1 MVQITHMPRIVSLPD
16 LAATYRALVNSGAPI
31 AEINAIRKHL
41 SQESRE
47 RLLLDA
53 TIADACAD
61 EAERISNEL
70 NRTSMAGSV
79 ACGTRSWRT
88 A

>member
-1 MVQITHMPRIVSLPD
+1 MTSTHAARHSC
-16 LAATYRALVNSGAPI
+16 LARNNDWRRHAQHLRNL
-31 AEINAIRKHL
+31 AIRKHL

-47 RLLLDA
+47 RLLLGA

-61 EAERISNEL
+61 EAERIGNEL

>member
-1 MVQITHMPRIVSLPD
+1 MTSTHAARHSC
-16 LAATYRALVNSGAPI
+16 LARNNDWRRHAQHLRNL
-31 AEINAIRKHL
+31 AIRQHL
-41 SQESRE
+41 SQDSRE
-47 RLLLDA
+47 RLLRDA

-61 EAERISNEL
+61 EAERIGNER

>member
-1 MVQITHMPRIVSLPD
+1 MTSTHAARHSCIDRNNDWRRHAQHLRD
-16 LAATYRALVNSGAPI
+16 LA
-31 AEINAIRKHL
+31 IRQHL

>member
-1 MVQITHMPRIVSLPD
+1 MTSTHAARHSCLARNNDWRRHAQHLRD
-16 LAATYRALVNSGAPI
+16 LA
-31 AEINAIRKHL
+31 IRQHL

-70 NRTSMAGSV
+70 NRTSMAGGV
-79 ACGTRSWRT
+79 RCGTRSWET
-88 A
+88 T